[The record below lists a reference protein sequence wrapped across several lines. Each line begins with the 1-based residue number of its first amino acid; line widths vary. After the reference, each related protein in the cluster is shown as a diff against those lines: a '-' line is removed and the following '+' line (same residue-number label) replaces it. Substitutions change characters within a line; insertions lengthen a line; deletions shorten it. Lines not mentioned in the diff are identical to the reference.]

1 MQSLYVARWTP
12 PAVTSLVWLLAV
24 GSLVFWGLRLAAP
37 APGPAYAPV
46 GAEAAAAADPA
57 VVARAL
63 GAMPATVAQAA
74 PAPGRFSLLG
84 VVAGSSRGGTALI
97 AVDGQPPRPFR
108 VGSTVAPGYVLQ
120 SVAPRRAFLG
130 DAGSQALAIDMPA
143 LK

>member
-1 MQSLYVARWTP
+1 MQSLHVSRWTP
-12 PAVTSLVWLLAV
+12 PAVTSLVWLLAA

-46 GAEAAAAADPA
+46 TDAAPAAADPA

-63 GAMPATVAQAA
+63 GALPARVAQAA
-74 PAPGRFSLLG
+74 PASGRFSLLG
-84 VVAGSSRGGTALI
+84 VVAGSSSGGTALI

-130 DAGSQALAIDMPA
+130 NSGVEALALDMPM